1 MIASAFILAHLTAVI
16 APPLAFQCRGP
27 RGLSPAVAALLNPTS
42 AYGQLLY
49 LDRGYAFFAPD
60 PGPSHLMAVK
70 LSTVSES
77 APSEVSSASADTQ
90 VTRVPSLDDQWPRL
104 LYHRHFMLAEFL
116 NDAYQPALPR
126 ETASLVGPDLSAEEL
141 RTWRLGR
148 DRYEAILNS
157 MVDHVE
163 TRNQGKT
170 VEIDRLEHVIPDFV
184 GFATRQVELNDD
196 STYILLE
203 DIPITLET
211 LFGAPPES
219 LPVPGQQTIAPE
231 AVETEPVP
239 APSGERV
246 DQDAAGTSPSP
257 VPDTDPDTDTKTEAD
272 LGDLKGQA
280 PPSDQLDD
288 ATGDNAIGEDE
299 S

>member
-1 MIASAFILAHLTAVI
+1 MIASVFILAHLTAVI

-27 RGLSPAVAALLNPTS
+27 RGLSPAVSTLLNPMS

-60 PGPSHLMAVK
+60 PGPSHLMAVE
-70 LSTVSES
+70 LSDSDSEAADVSV
-77 APSEVSSASADTQ
+77 ANQ

-141 RTWRLGR
+141 RIWRLGR

-157 MVDHVE
+157 MVRHVE
-163 TRNQGKT
+163 TRNPGKT
-170 VEIDRLEHVIPDFV
+170 VAIDRLEHIIPDFV

-196 STYILLE
+196 STYVRLE

-211 LFGAPPES
+211 LLGTPPQS
-219 LPVPGQQTIAPE
+219 LPEPEQPAGRTE
-231 AVETEPVP
+231 AVESEPVP

-246 DQDAAGTSPSP
+246 D
-257 VPDTDPDTDTKTEAD
+257 
-272 LGDLKGQA
+272 
-280 PPSDQLDD
+280 
-288 ATGDNAIGEDE
+288 ATQNNGAGEDE